1 MTLTKICLCCKTNET
16 NKSEA
21 MCDNCWNYM
30 MPDKDWV
37 GDKLEWGD
45 IWTILCHWHAQH
57 DDDDKNF
64 DFCHD
69 VILVAFN
76 QKWRPTK

>member
-1 MTLTKICLCCKTNET
+1 
-16 NKSEA
+16 
-21 MCDNCWNYM
+21 M